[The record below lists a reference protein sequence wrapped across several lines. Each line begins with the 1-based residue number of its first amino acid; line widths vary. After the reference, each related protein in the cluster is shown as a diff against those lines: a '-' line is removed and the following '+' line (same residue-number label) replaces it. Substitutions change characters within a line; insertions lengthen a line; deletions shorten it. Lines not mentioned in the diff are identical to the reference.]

1 MQNQELDPS
10 VEVTHLRRLLDV
22 QPACLMRLGADGTV
36 LAANDAALALLGM
49 GSGAQAL
56 LQNFSNWVAPDQR
69 ERWESF
75 TAAVVQ
81 GGAASLECDISA
93 PSGDRHPTLFHAVP
107 LADHPDGVA
116 SMAVAARAIAGQR
129 QLETAVVELEE
140 RLTRRDADRIEAR
153 ARLAEAEES
162 RRELAGK
169 VAELEARLH
178 ARETDVRQL
187 ELALEAKVA
196 ELEARLH
203 ARETDVRQ
211 LELALD
217 AFASRR
223 PQVADER
230 AAAELTARLEE
241 RDAALRQLETAH
253 ADLAAAH
260 AAARAEQ
267 DTLVSSLRELA
278 SRLAALADAA
288 SRPDGGPQAA
298 DGTGSPLTAD
308 EETHT

>member
-1 MQNQELDPS
+1 VQNQELDPS

-49 GSGAQAL
+49 SSGAQAL

-75 TAAVVQ
+75 AAAVVQ
-81 GGAASLECDISA
+81 GGPASLECDISA
-93 PSGDRHPTLFHAVP
+93 PSGERHPTLFHAVP

-116 SMAVAARAIAGQR
+116 SMAVAARAVAGQR
-129 QLETAVVELEE
+129 QLETTVVELEE

-187 ELALEAKVA
+187 ELALEA
-196 ELEARLH
+196 
-203 ARETDVRQ
+203 
-211 LELALD
+211 
-217 AFASRR
+217 FASRR

-230 AAAELTARLEE
+230 AAAELTATIEE
-241 RDAALRQLETAH
+241 RDAALRRLEAAH
-253 ADLAAAH
+253 ADLVAAH
-260 AAARAEQ
+260 AAARAGQ

-278 SRLAALADAA
+278 SRLEALAGAA
-288 SRPDGGPQAA
+288 SRPDGGLQAA
-298 DGTGSPLTAD
+298 DWAKSQPTAG
-308 EETHT
+308 EETRT